1 VSSKIGWSYATEYWP
16 FTKNGKNV
24 LGVGTIKQGYTFQI
38 AYLNINQQKY
48 ILIKNT
54 DLELDEIPSP
64 PLPIWRECLSSYT
77 KVQNLH
83 FNILLYKKT
92 NEVHNSNKYKT
103 TQRYNGKHF
112 LTSDTKQK
120 VPFRGENLFCD
131 GTQIKIKIKGEM
143 NIFNEKCTHYQNSSK
158 I

>member
-1 VSSKIGWSYATEYWP
+1 VSSEIGWSCEKSSLATEYWP
-16 FTKNGKNV
+16 LQRMAKMCWDYQARLYVSNC
-24 LGVGTIKQGYTFQI
+24 
-38 AYLNINQQKY
+38 
-48 ILIKNT
+48 ILEEYNPTTRYFNKNT

-64 PLPIWRECLSSYT
+64 PLQIWRECLSSYT

-92 NEVHNSNKYKT
+92 TEVHNSNKYKT

-120 VPFRGENLFCD
+120 VPFRGEKLKPFLWWNPN
-131 GTQIKIKIKGEM
+131 K
-143 NIFNEKCTHYQNSSK
+143 N
-158 I
+158 